1 MAKTKV
7 APLKTLT
14 IPRLELCGAA
24 LLARLLEST
33 RQSLGLPVASMS
45 AWCDSTIVLAWLD
58 GSPKRYR
65 TYVANRISSVT
76 SLVPSK
82 S

>member
-1 MAKTKV
+1 M
-7 APLKTLT
+7 
-14 IPRLELCGAA
+14 
-24 LLARLLEST
+24 
-33 RQSLGLPVASMS
+33 ASMS

-82 S
+82 SWRHVPTGENPADCASRGLSPGELRGYDL